1 MSLSENVEN
10 RKSLITPTMLTGEK
24 QEELAKV
31 NPISIQSGRLLGRF
45 CPCVVTFLLPRQPFT

>member
-31 NPISIQSGRLLGRF
+31 NPISTPTVEG
-45 CPCVVTFLLPRQPFT
+45 C